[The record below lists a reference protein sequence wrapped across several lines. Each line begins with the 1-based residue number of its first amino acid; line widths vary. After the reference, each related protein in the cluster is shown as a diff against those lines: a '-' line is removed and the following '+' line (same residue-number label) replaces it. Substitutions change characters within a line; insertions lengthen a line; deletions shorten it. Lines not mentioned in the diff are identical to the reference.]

1 MIAYKRTKQ
10 NNKVNMSLKER
21 ILSKSNIYSAIYC
34 LESYVFEKG
43 LLNMHDKVFSLD
55 GRVIANNDL
64 ELYYALGDKFNHQ
77 LSQDVISLC
86 IRRLERILSS
96 GDELF
101 EIFVYFK
108 LKSYDEENG
117 LKFRPMHT
125 ARLIDMICMVSILT
139 CLMYDDEKR
148 RNLSDLSKLIP
159 HNFYGNL
166 PSTDVQ
172 YLFKR
177 WQTQYKEYTQ
187 DVIDHCRTYQKNH
200 RFLTEVS
207 LDIKNFFPSVSPQ
220 FLYSYIVD
228 KLDSTFKKE
237 DEETLKMAVAKLL
250 YFKVSK
256 NNIEPWL
263 TEYYNKENV
272 NPVKK
277 REYMN
282 CGIPQ
287 GLPQSYFFGN
297 LCMIEVKKLLMQ
309 DDMFKGDAYFYVDD
323 SVIYI
328 QSSLKSDTFKEM
340 INALNRRMENFCKEG
355 NTVSKDLS
363 SFISQEYIDFQSQ
376 LENIIQFHKEGKSS
390 FCYIDN
396 ADNHLEGLENIARE
410 TSMASNLYW
419 NLDEIDET
427 ISYKK
432 CKVISEVV
440 DREIRKLKGKEQQD
454 GTKELKGKDASRLK
468 LLKRFKKFYLYRF
481 RMLKMKTEEI
491 SPKELL
497 DDFNKRFS
505 PGLDSIDDLIA
516 FFETSEEEIFQS
528 EYRLLIQNLSLEKA
542 KELADKTESIEHDI
556 LGFCKKGIEQVESEY
571 LFYKKDVVNS
581 VAMKSYSI
589 APYVSLKRWVKEEYK
604 GIAGLHQ
611 KKQFD
616 AFSLF
621 LVSEFENILEK
632 GLWNDDY
639 MTFILNNSSECQR
652 RILNAYYSESI
663 SVLCSDAC
671 SFIKA
676 NSKKLHYTELR
687 ILIRLRNRQFNL
699 SDFRAFVNSLNDR
712 DVSNQMGI
720 DMALLSV
727 IGTFVN
733 TVRNPEWIDGL
744 VQTHRITKGLWYNG
758 SKFLNSYTLHNE
770 EHAVTL
776 INQSVHI
783 VKTIDYF
790 VLKPIDYY
798 ILFLSCYLHDISMVI
813 HPDMYMVS
821 PSNTEVMAF
830 ISEQMLKMEKEVKNF
845 KTVDEKDYRN
855 ARLKDSWKFLIS
867 IFDAVYGYFENNVRI
882 QHPQESAAFVL
893 AKSDTL
899 LKYLEP
905 TLLSFVAKVSASHGC
920 DIIDVYG
927 LKSRA
932 KNDIV
937 SLKYLMI
944 LIRLADLFD
953 VANDRVNYHL
963 LRQNLNYLSPKSRF
977 HWISHLVTD
986 KLVFDADYET
996 VKGDSVRLDGCPIT
1010 ETLIVKLYLNVKY
1023 LTSKEKHKSCEGCLC
1038 SLKDGYIDI
1047 DIVNKRYVS
1056 CERKRCTLLCRW
1068 MMQKHEWMV
1077 NELIALK
1084 EYLYSVNK
1092 SLIRTNIKFQLYF
1105 SNEMDLDAD
1114 LFDCVVDYLD
1124 NKVKL

>member
-1 MIAYKRTKQ
+1 
-10 NNKVNMSLKER
+10 
-21 ILSKSNIYSAIYC
+21 
-34 LESYVFEKG
+34 
-43 LLNMHDKVFSLD
+43 
-55 GRVIANNDL
+55 
-64 ELYYALGDKFNHQ
+64 
-77 LSQDVISLC
+77 
-86 IRRLERILSS
+86 
-96 GDELF
+96 
-101 EIFVYFK
+101 
-108 LKSYDEENG
+108 
-117 LKFRPMHT
+117 
-125 ARLIDMICMVSILT
+125 
-139 CLMYDDEKR
+139 
-148 RNLSDLSKLIP
+148 
-159 HNFYGNL
+159 
-166 PSTDVQ
+166 
-172 YLFKR
+172 
-177 WQTQYKEYTQ
+177 
-187 DVIDHCRTYQKNH
+187 
-200 RFLTEVS
+200 
-207 LDIKNFFPSVSPQ
+207 
-220 FLYSYIVD
+220 
-228 KLDSTFKKE
+228 
-237 DEETLKMAVAKLL
+237 
-250 YFKVSK
+250 
-256 NNIEPWL
+256 
-263 TEYYNKENV
+263 
-272 NPVKK
+272 
-277 REYMN
+277 
-282 CGIPQ
+282 
-287 GLPQSYFFGN
+287 
-297 LCMIEVKKLLMQ
+297 
-309 DDMFKGDAYFYVDD
+309 
-323 SVIYI
+323 
-328 QSSLKSDTFKEM
+328 
-340 INALNRRMENFCKEG
+340 
-355 NTVSKDLS
+355 
-363 SFISQEYIDFQSQ
+363 
-376 LENIIQFHKEGKSS
+376 
-390 FCYIDN
+390 
-396 ADNHLEGLENIARE
+396 
-410 TSMASNLYW
+410 MASNLFW

-432 CKVISEVV
+432 CKAISEVV
-440 DREIRKLKGKEQQD
+440 DKEIRKLKEKETQD
-454 GTKELKGKDASRLK
+454 GTDEIKEKDASRLK
-468 LLKRFKKFYLYRF
+468 MLKRFKKFYLYRV
-481 RMLKMKTEEI
+481 RMLKMKTEET

-542 KELADKTESIEHDI
+542 KKLADKTKSIEHDI
-556 LGFCKKGIEQVESEY
+556 LGVCKKGIEQMESKY
-571 LFYKKDVVNS
+571 LYYKKDVVNS

-589 APYVSLKRWVKEEYK
+589 DPYVSLKRWVKEEYK

-611 KKQFD
+611 KNQFD

-639 MTFILNNSSECQR
+639 LTFILNNSSECQR

-663 SVLCSDAC
+663 HVLCSDAC
-671 SFIKA
+671 SFIKS

-699 SDFRAFVNSLNDR
+699 NDFRIFVKSLNDS

-733 TVRNPEWIDGL
+733 TVRNPEWVDGL

-821 PSNTEVMAF
+821 PSNTEIIAL
-830 ISEQMLKMEKEVKNF
+830 ISDKMLKMQEEVEKF
-845 KTVDEKDYRN
+845 KKVDVKDYKN
-855 ARLKDSWKFLIS
+855 AHLKDSWKFLIS
-867 IFDAVYGYFENNVRI
+867 IFNAVYGYFENRVRSM
-882 QHPQESAAFVL
+882 HPSDSAGFVL
-893 AKSDTL
+893 EKSDTL

-905 TLLSFVAKVSASHGC
+905 TLLSFVAKVSASHGW
-920 DIIDVYG
+920 DVIDVYG

-963 LRQNLNYLSPKSRF
+963 LRQNLNYLSLTSQF

-996 VKGDSVRLDGCPIT
+996 SDDNNSRLDSCPIT

-1023 LTSKEKHKSCEGCLC
+1023 LTSREKQKSCEGCLC
-1038 SLKDGYIDI
+1038 SLKDDHIDI
-1047 DIVNKRYVS
+1047 DIVNKRNVS
-1056 CERKRCTLLCRW
+1056 CERERCTLLCRW
-1068 MMQKHEWMV
+1068 MMQKHGWMV

-1084 EYLYSVNK
+1084 EYLYSVNN
-1092 SLIRTNIKFQLYF
+1092 SLIRTKIKFQLYF

-1114 LFDCVVDYLD
+1114 LFDCVVEFLD
-1124 NKVKL
+1124 K

>member
-1 MIAYKRTKQ
+1 M
-10 NNKVNMSLKER
+10 
-21 ILSKSNIYSAIYC
+21 
-34 LESYVFEKG
+34 
-43 LLNMHDKVFSLD
+43 
-55 GRVIANNDL
+55 
-64 ELYYALGDKFNHQ
+64 
-77 LSQDVISLC
+77 
-86 IRRLERILSS
+86 
-96 GDELF
+96 
-101 EIFVYFK
+101 
-108 LKSYDEENG
+108 
-117 LKFRPMHT
+117 
-125 ARLIDMICMVSILT
+125 
-139 CLMYDDEKR
+139 
-148 RNLSDLSKLIP
+148 
-159 HNFYGNL
+159 
-166 PSTDVQ
+166 
-172 YLFKR
+172 
-177 WQTQYKEYTQ
+177 
-187 DVIDHCRTYQKNH
+187 
-200 RFLTEVS
+200 
-207 LDIKNFFPSVSPQ
+207 SPQ
-220 FLYSYIVD
+220 FLYSYIVG

-263 TEYYNKENV
+263 TEYYNKESV
-272 NPVKK
+272 NQVKEG
-277 REYMN
+277 EYMN

-297 LCMIEVKKLLMQ
+297 LCMIEVQKRLMK
-309 DDMFKGDAYFYVDD
+309 DDFFKGDAYFYVDD

-328 QSSLKSDTFKEM
+328 QSSLESDSFKSK
-340 INALNRRMENFCKEG
+340 ISALNNEMEKFCKEKCI
-355 NTVSKDLS
+355 VPKELS
-363 SFISQEYIDFQSQ
+363 DFLPQKYIDFHSQ
-376 LENIIQFHKEGKSS
+376 IEYTIRFHEEGKSS
-390 FCYIDN
+390 FCHIDN
-396 ADNHLEGLENIARE
+396 ADNHLGGFENLARE
-410 TSMASNLYW
+410 TSMASNLFW

-432 CKVISEVV
+432 CKAISEVV
-440 DREIRKLKGKEQQD
+440 DKEIRKLKEMQD
-454 GTKELKGKDASRLK
+454 GTDEIKEKDASRLK
-468 LLKRFKKFYLYRF
+468 MLKRFKKFYLYRV
-481 RMLKMKTEEI
+481 RMLNMKAEETSTET
-491 SPKELL
+491 LL
-497 DDFNKRFS
+497 CDFDKRFS
-505 PGLDSIDDLIA
+505 VKSKTGIDLVS
-516 FFETSEEEIFQS
+516 FFETNEEEIFQS
-528 EYRLLIQNLSLEKA
+528 EYRLLIENFSLAIA
-542 KELADKTESIEHDI
+542 KELAGNVKCIEERI
-556 LGFCKKGIEQVESEY
+556 FKKCKKDRNQRRSEFLY
-571 LFYKKDVVNS
+571 YQKDVMNS
-581 VAMKSYSI
+581 IIMKSCSTD
-589 APYVSLKRWVKEEYK
+589 PYLSLKRWVKEEYK
-604 GIAGLHQ
+604 GIEGLHQ
-611 KKQFD
+611 IRQFND
-616 AFSLF
+616 FSHF
-621 LVSEFENILEK
+621 LVYEFDKVLKK
-632 GLWNDDY
+632 GLWDDNY
-639 MTFILNNSSECQR
+639 MIFILNNSSEYQR

-663 SVLCSDAC
+663 HVLCSDAC
-671 SFIKA
+671 SFIKS

-699 SDFRAFVNSLNDR
+699 NNFRIFVKSLNGR

-727 IGTFVN
+727 IGTFVS
-733 TVRNPEWIDGL
+733 TVRDPEWVDGL

-821 PSNTEVMAF
+821 PSNSEIMAL
-830 ISEQMLKMEKEVKNF
+830 ISEQMLKMQDEVEKF
-845 KTVDEKDYRN
+845 KKVDKKDYKN

-867 IFDAVYGYFENNVRI
+867 IFDAVYGYFENRVRNM
-882 QHPQESAAFVL
+882 HPSDSADFVL

-905 TLLSFVAKVSASHGC
+905 TLLSFVAKVSASHGW
-920 DIIDVYG
+920 DVIDVYG

-963 LRQNLNYLSPKSRF
+963 LRQNLNNLSLTSQF

-996 VKGDSVRLDGCPIT
+996 SDDNNSRLDSCPIT

-1023 LTSKEKHKSCEGCLC
+1023 LTSREKKKSCEGCLC
-1038 SLKDGYIDI
+1038 SLKDDHIDI
-1047 DIVNKRYVS
+1047 DIVNKRNVS
-1056 CERKRCTLLCRW
+1056 CKRERCTLLCRW
-1068 MMQKHEWMV
+1068 MMLKHEWMV

-1084 EYLYSVNK
+1084 EYLYSVNN
-1092 SLIRTNIKFQLYF
+1092 SLIRTKIKFQLYF

-1114 LFDCVVDYLD
+1114 LFDCVVEYLD
-1124 NKVKL
+1124 K

>member
-1 MIAYKRTKQ
+1 M
-10 NNKVNMSLKER
+10 
-21 ILSKSNIYSAIYC
+21 
-34 LESYVFEKG
+34 
-43 LLNMHDKVFSLD
+43 
-55 GRVIANNDL
+55 
-64 ELYYALGDKFNHQ
+64 
-77 LSQDVISLC
+77 
-86 IRRLERILSS
+86 
-96 GDELF
+96 
-101 EIFVYFK
+101 
-108 LKSYDEENG
+108 
-117 LKFRPMHT
+117 
-125 ARLIDMICMVSILT
+125 
-139 CLMYDDEKR
+139 
-148 RNLSDLSKLIP
+148 
-159 HNFYGNL
+159 
-166 PSTDVQ
+166 
-172 YLFKR
+172 
-177 WQTQYKEYTQ
+177 
-187 DVIDHCRTYQKNH
+187 
-200 RFLTEVS
+200 
-207 LDIKNFFPSVSPQ
+207 SPQ
-220 FLYSYIVD
+220 FLYSYIVG

-256 NNIEPWL
+256 NNIGPWL
-263 TEYYNKENV
+263 TEYYNKESV
-272 NPVKK
+272 NQVKEG
-277 REYMN
+277 EYMN

-297 LCMIEVKKLLMQ
+297 LCMIEVKKRLMK
-309 DDMFKGDAYFYVDD
+309 DDFFKGDAYFYVDD

-328 QSSLKSDTFKEM
+328 QSSLESDSFKSK
-340 INALNRRMENFCKEG
+340 ISALNNEMEKFCKERC
-355 NTVSKDLS
+355 TVPKDLS
-363 SFISQEYIDFQSQ
+363 DFFPQKYIDFHSQ
-376 LENIIQFHKEGKSS
+376 IEYTIRFHEEGKSS
-390 FCYIDN
+390 FCHIDN
-396 ADNHLEGLENIARE
+396 ADNHLGGFENLARE
-410 TSMASNLYW
+410 TSMASNLFW

-432 CKVISEVV
+432 CKAISEVV
-440 DREIRKLKGKEQQD
+440 DKEIRKLKEKEIQD
-454 GTKELKGKDASRLK
+454 GTDEIKEKDASRLK
-468 LLKRFKKFYLYRF
+468 MLKRFKKFYLYRV
-481 RMLKMKTEEI
+481 RMLNMKAEETSTET
-491 SPKELL
+491 LL
-497 DDFNKRFS
+497 RDFDKRFS
-505 PGLDSIDDLIA
+505 VKSKTGIDLVS
-516 FFETSEEEIFQS
+516 FFETNEEEIFQS
-528 EYRLLIQNLSLEKA
+528 EYRLLIENFSLAIA
-542 KELADKTESIEHDI
+542 KELAGNVRCIEKRI
-556 LGFCKKGIEQVESEY
+556 LRECKKDRNQRRSEY
-571 LFYKKDVVNS
+571 LYYQKDITNS
-581 VAMKSYSI
+581 IIMKSCSTD
-589 APYVSLKRWVKEEYK
+589 PYFSLKRWVKEEYK
-604 GIAGLHQ
+604 GIEGLHQ
-611 KKQFD
+611 IRQFND
-616 AFSLF
+616 FSHF
-621 LVSEFENILEK
+621 LVYEFDKILK
-632 GLWNDDY
+632 NGLWDDNY
-639 MTFILNNSSECQR
+639 MLFILNNSSEYQR

-663 SVLCSDAC
+663 HVLCSDAC
-671 SFIKA
+671 SFIKS

-699 SDFRAFVNSLNDR
+699 NNFRIFVKSLNDR

-733 TVRNPEWIDGL
+733 TVRDPEWVDGL

-821 PSNTEVMAF
+821 PSNSEIMAL
-830 ISEQMLKMEKEVKNF
+830 ISDQMLKMQDEVEKF
-845 KTVDEKDYRN
+845 KKLDEKDYKN

-867 IFDAVYGYFENNVRI
+867 IFDAVYGYFENRVRNM
-882 QHPQESAAFVL
+882 HPSDSADFIL

-905 TLLSFVAKVSASHGC
+905 TLLSFVAKVSASHGW
-920 DIIDVYG
+920 DVIDVYG

-963 LRQNLNYLSPKSRF
+963 LRQNLNNLSLTSQF

-996 VKGDSVRLDGCPIT
+996 SEDNNIRLDGCPII

-1023 LTSKEKHKSCEGCLC
+1023 LTSREKQKSCEGCLC
-1038 SLKDGYIDI
+1038 SLKDDHIDI
-1047 DIVNKRYVS
+1047 DIVNKRSVS
-1056 CERKRCTLLCRW
+1056 CERERCTLLCRW
-1068 MMQKHEWMV
+1068 MMQKHGWMV

-1084 EYLYSVNK
+1084 EYLYSVNN
-1092 SLIRTNIKFQLYF
+1092 SLIRTKIKFQLYF

-1114 LFDCVVDYLD
+1114 LFDCVVEYLD
-1124 NKVKL
+1124 K

>member
-1 MIAYKRTKQ
+1 MKTI
-10 NNKVNMSLKER
+10 NNGDMSLKER
-21 ILSKSNIYSAIYC
+21 MLSRSNIFSAIYC
-34 LESYVFEKG
+34 MESYVFEKG
-43 LLNMHDKVFSLD
+43 LLNTNENVCSLE
-55 GRVIANNDL
+55 GRIIANNDL
-64 ELYYALGDKFNHQ
+64 ELYYALGDKFNNK
-77 LSQDVISLC
+77 LIQDVICLC
-86 IRRLERILSS
+86 NKRLTEILSS
-96 GDELF
+96 NDELF
-101 EIFVYFK
+101 EISVYFK
-108 LKSYDEENG
+108 LKSYDKDNG

-125 ARLIDMICMVSILT
+125 ARLIDMICMVSILI
-139 CLMYDDEKR
+139 CLMYDDKEK

-187 DVIDHCRTYQKNH
+187 NVIDHCRTYQKNH

-220 FLYSYIVD
+220 FLYSYIVG

-263 TEYYNKENV
+263 TEYYNKESV
-272 NPVKK
+272 NQVKEG
-277 REYMN
+277 EYMN

-297 LCMIEVKKLLMQ
+297 LCMIEVKKRLMK
-309 DDMFKGDAYFYVDD
+309 DDFFKGDAYFYVDD

-328 QSSLKSDTFKEM
+328 QSSLESDSFKSK
-340 INALNRRMENFCKEG
+340 ISALNNEMEKFCKEKC
-355 NTVSKDLS
+355 TVPKDLS
-363 SFISQEYIDFQSQ
+363 DFFPQKYIDFHSQ
-376 LENIIQFHKEGKSS
+376 IEYTIRFHEEGKSS
-390 FCYIDN
+390 FCHIDN
-396 ADNHLEGLENIARE
+396 ADNHLGGFENLARE
-410 TSMASNLYW
+410 TSMASNLFW

-432 CKVISEVV
+432 CKAISEVV
-440 DREIRKLKGKEQQD
+440 DKEIRKLKEKEIQD
-454 GTKELKGKDASRLK
+454 GTDEIKEKDASRLK
-468 LLKRFKKFYLYRF
+468 MLKRFKKFYLYRV
-481 RMLKMKTEEI
+481 RMLNMKAEETSTET
-491 SPKELL
+491 LL
-497 DDFNKRFS
+497 RDFDKRFS
-505 PGLDSIDDLIA
+505 VKSKTGIDLVS
-516 FFETSEEEIFQS
+516 FFETNEEEIFQS
-528 EYRLLIQNLSLEKA
+528 EYRLLIENFSLAIA
-542 KELADKTESIEHDI
+542 KELAGNVKYIEKRI
-556 LGFCKKGIEQVESEY
+556 LRECKKDRNQRRSEFLY
-571 LFYKKDVVNS
+571 YQKDVMNS
-581 VAMKSYSI
+581 ILMKSCSTD
-589 APYVSLKRWVKEEYK
+589 PYLSLKRWVKEEYK
-604 GIAGLHQ
+604 GIEGLHQ
-611 KKQFD
+611 IRQFND
-616 AFSLF
+616 FSHF
-621 LVSEFENILEK
+621 LVYEFDKILK
-632 GLWNDDY
+632 NGLWDDNY
-639 MTFILNNSSECQR
+639 MIFILNNSSEYQR

-663 SVLCSDAC
+663 HVLCSDAC
-671 SFIKA
+671 SFIKS

-699 SDFRAFVNSLNDR
+699 NNFRIFVKSLNDR

-727 IGTFVN
+727 IGTFVS
-733 TVRNPEWIDGL
+733 TVRNPEWVDGL

-821 PSNTEVMAF
+821 PSNSEIMAL
-830 ISEQMLKMEKEVKNF
+830 ISEQMLKMQDEVEKF
-845 KTVDEKDYRN
+845 KKVDEKDYKN

-867 IFDAVYGYFENNVRI
+867 IFDAVYGYFENRVRNM
-882 QHPQESAAFVL
+882 HPSDSADFVL

-905 TLLSFVAKVSASHGC
+905 TLLSFVAKVSASHGW
-920 DIIDVYG
+920 DVIDVYG
-927 LKSRA
+927 MKSRA

-963 LRQNLNYLSPKSRF
+963 LRQNLNNLSLTSQF

-996 VKGDSVRLDGCPIT
+996 SDDNNIRLDGCPIT

-1023 LTSKEKHKSCEGCLC
+1023 LTSREKQKSCKGCLC
-1038 SLKDGYIDI
+1038 SLKDDHIDI
-1047 DIVNKRYVS
+1047 DIVNKRSVS
-1056 CERKRCTLLCRW
+1056 CERERCTLLCRW
-1068 MMQKHEWMV
+1068 MMQKHGWMV

-1084 EYLYSVNK
+1084 EYLYSVNN
-1092 SLIRTNIKFQLYF
+1092 SLIRTKIKFQLYF

-1114 LFDCVVDYLD
+1114 LFDCVVEYLD
-1124 NKVKL
+1124 K

>member
-1 MIAYKRTKQ
+1 
-10 NNKVNMSLKER
+10 MSLKER
-21 ILSKSNIYSAIYC
+21 ILSRSNIYSAIYC
-34 LESYVFEKG
+34 MESYVFEKG
-43 LLNMHDKVFSLD
+43 LLNTNENVYSLE
-55 GRVIANNDL
+55 GRIIANNDL
-64 ELYYALGDKFNHQ
+64 ELYYALGDKFNHK
-77 LSQDVISLC
+77 LIQDVICLC
-86 IRRLERILSS
+86 IKRLTEILSYN
-96 GDELF
+96 DELF
-101 EIFVYFK
+101 EISVYFK
-108 LKSYDEENG
+108 LKSYDEDNG

-125 ARLIDMICMVSILT
+125 ARLIDMISMVSILI
-139 CLMYDDEKR
+139 CLMYDDTEK

-256 NNIEPWL
+256 NNIEQWL
-263 TEYYNKENV
+263 IEYYNKESINKV
-272 NPVKK
+272 QNG
-277 REYMN
+277 EYMN

-297 LCMIEVKKLLMQ
+297 LCMIEVKKRLMK
-309 DDMFKGDAYFYVDD
+309 DDFFKGDAYFYVDD

-328 QSSLKSDTFKEM
+328 QSSFESDSFKSK
-340 INALNRRMENFCKEG
+340 ISALNNEMEKFCKDKCIIP
-355 NTVSKDLS
+355 KDLS
-363 SFISQEYIDFQSQ
+363 DFFPQKYIDFHSQ
-376 LENIIQFHKEGKSS
+376 IEYTIRFHEEGKSS
-390 FCYIDN
+390 FCHIDN
-396 ADNHLEGLENIARE
+396 ADNHLGGFENLARE
-410 TSMASNLYW
+410 TSMASNLFW

-432 CKVISEVV
+432 CKAISEVV
-440 DREIRKLKGKEQQD
+440 DKEIRKLKEKEIQD
-454 GTKELKGKDASRLK
+454 GTDEIKEKDASRLK
-468 LLKRFKKFYLYRF
+468 MLKRFKKFYLYRV
-481 RMLKMKTEEI
+481 RMLNMKAEETSTET
-491 SPKELL
+491 LL
-497 DDFNKRFS
+497 SDFDKRFS
-505 PGLDSIDDLIA
+505 VKSKTGIDFVS
-516 FFETSEEEIFQS
+516 FFETNEEEIFQS
-528 EYRLLIQNLSLEKA
+528 EYRLLIENFSLAIA
-542 KELADKTESIEHDI
+542 KELAGNVKYIEKRI
-556 LGFCKKGIEQVESEY
+556 LRECKKDRNQRRSEFLY
-571 LFYKKDVVNS
+571 YQKDVMNS
-581 VAMKSYSI
+581 ILMKSCSTD
-589 APYVSLKRWVKEEYK
+589 PYLSLKRWVKEEYK
-604 GIAGLHQ
+604 GIEGLHQ
-611 KKQFD
+611 IRQFND
-616 AFSLF
+616 FSHF
-621 LVSEFENILEK
+621 LVYEFDKILK
-632 GLWNDDY
+632 NGLWDDNY
-639 MTFILNNSSECQR
+639 MIFILNNSSEYQR

-663 SVLCSDAC
+663 HVLCSDAC
-671 SFIKA
+671 SFIKS

-699 SDFRAFVNSLNDR
+699 NNFRIFVKSLNDR

-727 IGTFVN
+727 IGTFVS
-733 TVRNPEWIDGL
+733 TVRDPEWVDGL

-821 PSNTEVMAF
+821 PSNSEIMAL
-830 ISEQMLKMEKEVKNF
+830 ISEQMLKMQDEVEKF
-845 KTVDEKDYRN
+845 KKIDEKDYKN

-867 IFDAVYGYFENNVRI
+867 IFDAVYGYFENRVRNM
-882 QHPQESAAFVL
+882 HPSDSAGFVL
-893 AKSDTL
+893 SKSDTL

-905 TLLSFVAKVSASHGC
+905 TLLSFVAKVSASHGW
-920 DIIDVYG
+920 DVIDVYG

-963 LRQNLNYLSPKSRF
+963 LRQNLNNLSLTSQF

-996 VKGDSVRLDGCPIT
+996 SEDNNIRLDGCPIT

-1023 LTSKEKHKSCEGCLC
+1023 LTSREKQKSCKGCLC
-1038 SLKDGYIDI
+1038 SLKDDHIDI
-1047 DIVNKRYVS
+1047 DIVN
-1056 CERKRCTLLCRW
+1056 
-1068 MMQKHEWMV
+1068 
-1077 NELIALK
+1077 
-1084 EYLYSVNK
+1084 
-1092 SLIRTNIKFQLYF
+1092 IKL
-1105 SNEMDLDAD
+1105 
-1114 LFDCVVDYLD
+1114 
-1124 NKVKL
+1124 